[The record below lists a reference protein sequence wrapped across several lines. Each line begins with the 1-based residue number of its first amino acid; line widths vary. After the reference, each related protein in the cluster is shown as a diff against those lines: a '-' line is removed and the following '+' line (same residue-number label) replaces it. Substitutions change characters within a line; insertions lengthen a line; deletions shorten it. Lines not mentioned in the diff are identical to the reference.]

1 MLPGRR
7 HFQLLIA
14 DDDPAMR
21 ETLVEMLRPE
31 FDTID
36 VESGEEAIEVVQRVE
51 VHLAL
56 LDVHMPLVT
65 GIDALRE
72 VKRRRIELPC
82 ILMSANWTER
92 LRLEAIASD
101 VAAVL
106 QKPMTRRELV
116 TTVTTAL
123 DAAYQDLWIPSETSS
138 LADETQDDAEV
149 DED

>member
-1 MLPGRR
+1 MVARSRPF
-7 HFQLLIA
+7 HLLIA